1 MSSTT
6 KVKIVKTTCKIALL
20 YSDNT
25 SEIKDVEIVGKYSLS
40 TAKKYIKSDE
50 YKKSI
55 ENLKN
60 IEVLQVETNLDIF
73 ECDTTML
80 FNFLNDEK
88 VSTKIEE

>member
-1 MSSTT
+1 MSNTT
-6 KVKIVKTTCKIALL
+6 KVKIVKTTCKIAIL
-20 YSDNT
+20 YTDNK
-25 SEIKDVEIVGKYSLS
+25 SEIKDVVIVGKYSLS

-60 IEVLQVETNLDIF
+60 IEVLQVETNVDTF

-80 FNFLNDEK
+80 YEFLNDEK
-88 VSTKIEE
+88 VATKIEE